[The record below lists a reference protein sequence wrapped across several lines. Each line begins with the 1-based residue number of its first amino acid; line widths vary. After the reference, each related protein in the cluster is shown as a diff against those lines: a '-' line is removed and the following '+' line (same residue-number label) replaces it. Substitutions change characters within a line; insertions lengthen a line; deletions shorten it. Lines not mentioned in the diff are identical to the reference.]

1 MVSMIE
7 NQFPRR
13 QDFLNFNTISK
24 TLLRYPIPT
33 DIAHNGKVQTTARR
47 LGGLAVLH
55 GVVRVRPQILE

>member
-33 DIAHNGKVQTTARR
+33 DIAHNGSLDDRPKRMRR
-47 LGGLAVLH
+47 LGG
-55 GVVRVRPQILE
+55 